1 MQAQAATL
9 GRMSATLPAPP
20 IHLRLSAYSQ
30 PVRDA
35 IAPGWQVLDNLNN
48 ERPDWFEYWPIRRF
62 LLGDELDEQA
72 FYGFFS
78 PKFSAK
84 TGLGTRP
91 RTPSWLRTRRVP
103 MCCCSA
109 RNPTWARSSSTCSSR
124 AKPSTPA

>member
-1 MQAQAATL
+1 MQAATP

-20 IHLRLSAYSQ
+20 IHLHRIAYSQ
-30 PVRDA
+30 PVRDVV
-35 IAPGWQVLDNLNN
+35 APGWQLLDDLND
-48 ERPDWFEYWPIRRF
+48 ERPDWFEYWLIRRF
-62 LLGDELDEQA
+62 LLGEELDEQA

-78 PKFSAK
+78 PEFSAK
-84 TGLGTRP
+84 TGLGHQATHDFVAA
-91 RTPSWLRTRRVP
+91 RTRRVP